1 MEAHRLEEVLLTGH
15 ARARMQ
21 QRGIRA
27 AALEALLDYG
37 RVAPADHGC
46 EIVFFDRK
54 AREHLAKKN
63 PAALREASRLC
74 RTYAIVGADSSVIT
88 VGHRVRRIGRK

>member
-1 MEAHRLEEVLLTGH
+1 MEAHITTH

-37 RVAPADHGC
+37 CIARADRGC
-46 EIVFFDRK
+46 EIVFFDKKTR
-54 AREHLAKKN
+54 RRLASEN
-63 PAALREASRLC
+63 PAALREAERLC